1 MERPHLLS
9 VSLIGTNQKIS
20 VRALVDLTSIKE
32 LHVPILDQIED
43 KHQNSPTPW
52 ENVRFFPKKSYT
64 LKFECLDAEQ
74 TLIYSKEFTTHEYG
88 VFQVELPAFVN
99 QKRVHFLKI
108 FETSIVNGIECFL
121 GHYFPTYLPNDSK
134 IIISDFDKTLVD
146 TRYSTPKE
154 MLESLRRPLSKFPT
168 IPSSVQLLKSYIER
182 GYLPFI
188 VSASPHFYERA
199 FRDWL
204 YQNEIH
210 TTNIFLKDYRK
221 ILSFF
226 NQELTTKDIKHQG
239 FYKLATIVDIL
250 IMCQLPQEI
259 VLVGDGFESDMLI
272 YIIIKLIIVD
282 KIDPYKLWKDLAK
295 KKEFTLNAKQKSQFL
310 LKFYELSN
318 LSRNKWNCQVS
329 IFIRCNQL
337 IIDSI
342 KSRDLEDKKL
352 NDQIKYVNFYTA

>member
-1 MERPHLLS
+1 MERPYLLS
-9 VSLIGTNQKIS
+9 ISLIGTPQKLS

-32 LHVPILDQIED
+32 LDVPLLESLNTLN
-43 KHQNSPTPW
+43 QNSPSPW
-52 ENVRFFPKKSYT
+52 DNVRLFPKKSFS
-64 LKFECLDAEQ
+64 LKFECLDDEQ
-74 TLIYSKEFTTHEYG
+74 KLIYSKEFTTHEYG
-88 VFQVELPAFVN
+88 VFQVELPAIIH

-108 FETSIVNGIECFL
+108 FETSVVPGIDCFL
-121 GHYFPTYLPNDSK
+121 GHFFPTYLLQDSK

-154 MLESLRRPLSKFPT
+154 MLESLRRPLSNFPT

-182 GYLPFI
+182 GHLPFI
-188 VSASPHFYERA
+188 VSASPHFYERS

-210 TTNIFLKDYRK
+210 TSNIFLKDYRK
-221 ILSFF
+221 IFSFF

-272 YIIIKLIIVD
+272 YIVIRLLIVN
-282 KIDPYKLWKDLAK
+282 KMDPYQLWKDLSLN
-295 KKEFTLNAKQKSQFL
+295 KEFTLNAKQKSQFL
-310 LKFYELSN
+310 LKVYELSN
-318 LSRNKWNCQVS
+318 LSRQKWDCQVS
-329 IFIRCNQL
+329 IYIRCNQH
-337 IIDSI
+337 IIESI
-342 KSRDLEDKKL
+342 KTRDLENKKF
-352 NDQIKYVNFYTA
+352 NQQIKFVNFYTA